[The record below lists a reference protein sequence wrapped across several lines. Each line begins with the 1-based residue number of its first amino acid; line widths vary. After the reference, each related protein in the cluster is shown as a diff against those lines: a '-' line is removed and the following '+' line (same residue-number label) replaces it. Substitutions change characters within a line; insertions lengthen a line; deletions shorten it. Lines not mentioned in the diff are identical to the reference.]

1 MGPAIW
7 VDVGLGCLW
16 SNRFVKVPSRNPT
29 EIVTLSRVFASQI
42 KMIWDLQVFWIIL
55 LCFGRAYLRWRF
67 SIGDCAVQP
76 FFLNHCLSIVLFVGE
91 DVQFDPHVCLNSSNH
106 HLPIDFCWI
115 ELPLKGVTFLQFLY
129 GDRLEARW
137 CDPWCYRYIR
147 EARVVLSKCN
157 SLMNLCSGWLN
168 WRARKDNLT
177 FKAGH
182 LRFNAT
188 IDDVL

>member
-1 MGPAIW
+1 MRFAGILDHSS
-7 VDVGLGCLW
+7 VLW
-16 SNRFVKVPSRNPT
+16 EGISSVAVFNR
-29 EIVTLSRVFASQI
+29 
-42 KMIWDLQVFWIIL
+42 W
-55 LCFGRAYLRWRF
+55 LCCSAL
-67 SIGDCAVQP
+67 
-76 FFLNHCLSIVLFVGE
+76 FLNHCLSIVLFVGE

-137 CDPWCYRYIR
+137 CDPWCYRYVR

-157 SLMNLCSGWLN
+157 SLMNLRGGWLN